1 LYKFYGITL
10 DSRAARILL
19 AGELQVL
26 ALQKRDPSIQINTLI
41 TRSNRIKFSK
51 GIATVKGIIQV
62 PIPLAV
68 INFYVVPIN
77 TLFLL
82 FL

>member
-1 LYKFYGITL
+1 MYKFYGITL

-51 GIATVKGIIQV
+51 EIVIIKGII
-62 PIPLAV
+62 
-68 INFYVVPIN
+68 
-77 TLFLL
+77 
-82 FL
+82 